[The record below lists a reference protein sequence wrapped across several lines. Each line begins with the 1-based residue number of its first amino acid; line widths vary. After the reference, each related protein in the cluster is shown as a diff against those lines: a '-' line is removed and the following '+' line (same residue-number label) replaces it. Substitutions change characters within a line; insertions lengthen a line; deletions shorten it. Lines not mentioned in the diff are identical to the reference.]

1 MVRTRG
7 LEIRPPVSRRRRSR
21 KSYVLEILLTVVLV
35 SGIYIFLTNGGAQW
49 FGRYMAEQ
57 MVSTPRPSGDTP
69 NEGHGEP
76 PQAP

>member
-1 MVRTRG
+1 MT
-7 LEIRPPVSRRRRSR
+7 RRRSR
-21 KSYVLEILLTVVLV
+21 RSYGLELLLTVALV
-35 SGIYIFLTNGGAQW
+35 AGVYLWMTNGGPEW
-49 FGRYMAEQ
+49 FGSYLAGQ